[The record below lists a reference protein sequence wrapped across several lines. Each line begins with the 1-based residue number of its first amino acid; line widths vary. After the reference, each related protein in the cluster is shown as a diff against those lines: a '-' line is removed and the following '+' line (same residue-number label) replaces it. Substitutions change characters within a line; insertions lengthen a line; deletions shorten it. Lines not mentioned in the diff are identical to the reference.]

1 LDETLEIIYRD
12 EHLVAINKPSGLLTH
27 RSLIDK
33 TETRF
38 AIQILRDQIGAY
50 VYPLHRLDK
59 PTSGVLLFALS
70 KEVARTMSEQMQ
82 AKGFEKEY
90 LAIVRGYT
98 EPSGEIDYAL
108 KEVLDKM
115 TDAKAKEDKAAQSAL
130 TFYETISQVE
140 LPFEVG
146 RYPTA
151 RYSFVRLRPKT
162 GRKHQLRRHMKH
174 LLHPIVGDTNYG
186 RGEHN
191 RFFRE
196 QFGIQRLLLHAYEL
210 KFTHPVSGKAVGL
223 RAKLDLQFLD
233 LIAELGL
240 ENGAQTAHSAVF

>member
-1 LDETLEIIYRD
+1 
-12 EHLVAINKPSGLLTH
+12 
-27 RSLIDK
+27 
-33 TETRF
+33 
-38 AIQILRDQIGAY
+38 
-50 VYPLHRLDK
+50 
-59 PTSGVLLFALS
+59 
-70 KEVARTMSEQMQ
+70 MQ